1 MRARLVLSLA
11 LVSAAD
17 ALYVALTRPLVGVD
31 AYGVGALVLLATVE
45 SLAFIPAFAAA
56 SLSEVLGR
64 RRVAALA
71 IAAAPGVLALL
82 PPRDLPAM
90 LAGGALYSFSTAT
103 LYNLV
108 VAGTLE
114 EREEALKSY
123 AVAGFGMSLGWG
135 LGSTAAWPLYYAL
148 GPSGAAAAVLALIAS
163 AAALGVRGEGDGS
176 AGAIEAM
183 LHPLRTLGALLPVAA
198 AGSALHTV
206 GMSAYGVELDR
217 ALGSLLASETQGRM
231 LYGLFRGGLPVLL
244 EAALR
249 LRSSELVERFGGAR
263 LLLASVWLSALLY
276 SLLPLLP
283 AHAVVAAWFAVIA
296 AFTLY
301 DVALYALVAERVD
314 GLEGAAVGALSLAS
328 GAGNLAVAPLEGW
341 LAVKAVYALVA
352 VGLAAAATAPVVAET
367 RRAASERLFAATLL
381 AEREVEA
388 VELAAGASATH
399 G

>member
-1 MRARLVLSLA
+1 MRARLALSLA

-176 AGAIEAM
+176 AG
-183 LHPLRTLGALLPVAA
+183 RDRGDAA
-198 AGSALHTV
+198 PAQDV
-206 GMSAYGVELDR
+206 G
-217 ALGSLLASETQGRM
+217 
-231 LYGLFRGGLPVLL
+231 FR
-244 EAALR
+244 
-249 LRSSELVERFGGAR
+249 
-263 LLLASVWLSALLY
+263 Y
-276 SLLPLLP
+276 SR
-283 AHAVVAAWFAVIA
+283 W
-296 AFTLY
+296 
-301 DVALYALVAERVD
+301 R
-314 GLEGAAVGALSLAS
+314 
-328 GAGNLAVAPLEGW
+328 
-341 LAVKAVYALVA
+341 
-352 VGLAAAATAPVVAET
+352 
-367 RRAASERLFAATLL
+367 RRARRCT
-381 AEREVEA
+381 R
-388 VELAAGASATH
+388 SA
-399 G
+399 

>member
-71 IAAAPGVLALL
+71 IAAAPGVLAL

>member
-1 MRARLVLSLA
+1 
-11 LVSAAD
+11 
-17 ALYVALTRPLVGVD
+17 
-31 AYGVGALVLLATVE
+31 
-45 SLAFIPAFAAA
+45 
-56 SLSEVLGR
+56 
-64 RRVAALA
+64 VAALA

-135 LGSTAAWPLYYAL
+135 LGSTTAWPLYYAL

-183 LHPLRTLGALLPVAA
+183 LHPLRTLGALLPAAA

-217 ALGSLLASETQGRM
+217 ALGSLLASEAGGRM

-283 AHAVVAAWFAVIA
+283 AHAVVTAWFAAVA

-367 RRAASERLFAATLL
+367 RRAAGERLFAAALL

-388 VELAAGASATH
+388 VELAAGASAIH

>member
-1 MRARLVLSLA
+1 MRARLALSLA

-64 RRVAALA
+64 RRVAVLA

-123 AVAGFGMSLGWG
+123 AVAGLGMSLGWG

-148 GPSGAAAAVLALIAS
+148 GPSGAAAAVLAMIAS

-217 ALGSLLASETQGRM
+217 ALGSLLASEAGGRM

-263 LLLASVWLSALLY
+263 LLLASVWLSAMLY

-283 AHAVVAAWFAVIA
+283 AHAVVAAWFAVVA
-296 AFTLY
+296 VFTLY

-367 RRAASERLFAATLL
+367 RRAAGERLFAATLL

>member
-1 MRARLVLSLA
+1 MRARLALSLA

-64 RRVAALA
+64 RRVAVLA

-123 AVAGFGMSLGWG
+123 AVAGLGMSLGWG

-148 GPSGAAAAVLALIAS
+148 GPSGAAAAVLAMIAS

-217 ALGSLLASETQGRM
+217 ALGSLLASEAGGRM

-263 LLLASVWLSALLY
+263 LLLASVWLSAMLY

-283 AHAVVAAWFAVIA
+283 AHAVVAAWFAVVA
-296 AFTLY
+296 VFTLY

-367 RRAASERLFAATLL
+367 RRAAGERLFAATLL
-381 AEREVEA
+381 AGREVEA

>member
-1 MRARLVLSLA
+1 MRARLALSLA

-217 ALGSLLASETQGRM
+217 ALGSLLASEAGGRM

-263 LLLASVWLSALLY
+263 LLLASVWLSAMLY

-283 AHAVVAAWFAVIA
+283 AHAVVAAWFAAVA

-367 RRAASERLFAATLL
+367 RRAAGERLFAAALL